1 MAKANYICECGYSKI
16 VNFKPGEK
24 IGDIICDN
32 CGKQMSRQYNQ
43 INVGYIEE
51 DDLLKT
57 GMMMTYHSA
66 NKVR

>member
-1 MAKANYICECGYSKI
+1 MT
-16 VNFKPGEK
+16 
-24 IGDIICDN
+24 
-32 CGKQMSRQYNQ
+32 RQFNQ

-57 GMMMTYHSA
+57 GMMMTYHSS